1 LRLSYTDPSRKNS
14 IATFLKEWE
23 SSDDLISVN
32 TSGSTGPPKTIHI
45 KKEHMLMSAKK
56 TLAYLQIA
64 DASTLHLGLSTKTIA
79 GKMMLVRALVNDAHL
94 IVSEVSANTLVK
106 INEPIHFSAMVPLQ
120 LENYLQSQIIKPIET
135 IIVGGAPINRQLEQE
150 AAKSISRIY
159 HTFGM
164 TETISHVALRRL
176 SIESTNHYHALP
188 GIHFSCNQSNELI
201 ISFPEISEMPI
212 ETRDIVEL
220 LNPSTFDWIG
230 RSDNCINSGGMK
242 FFPESIEHR
251 VGQVIPHPYFISSI
265 PDKKLGQVIVLLV
278 ESNDSLQLFKADFS
292 EILGKFELP
301 KYFQTIKEFIKT
313 ANGKINRTLTL
324 EKTSANA
331 WRKIL

>member
-1 LRLSYTDPSRKNS
+1 MRLNFNDPSRKKS
-14 IATFLKEWE
+14 IHSFLKEWE
-23 SSDDLISVN
+23 SSDDLMSVH
-32 TSGSTGPPKTIHI
+32 TSGSTGPPKTIQL
-45 KKEHMLMSAKK
+45 KKEHMVISAKK
-56 TLAYLQIA
+56 TLSQLKIA

-79 GKMMLVRALVNDAHL
+79 GKMMLVRALVNDSNL
-94 IVSEVSANTLVK
+94 IVSEVSTNTLAK

-120 LENYLQSQIIKPIET
+120 LENYLQSQVVTPIET
-135 IIVGGAPINRQLEQE
+135 IIVGGAPINPQLEQE
-150 AAKSISRIY
+150 AVKSMSKIY

-188 GIHFSCNQSNELI
+188 GIQFSCNQTNELI
-201 ISFPEISEMPI
+201 ISFPEISKIPI

-220 LNPSTFDWIG
+220 LNPTTFDWIG
-230 RSDNCINSGGMK
+230 RSDNCINSGGIK
-242 FFPESIEHR
+242 FFPENIER
-251 VGQVIPHPYFISSI
+251 RIGQKISYPYFISSI
-265 PDKKLGQVIVLLV
+265 PDKQLGQCIVLLV
-278 ESNDSLQLFKADFS
+278 ESDDSIQFFKDDFS
-292 EILGKFELP
+292 ELLGIYELP
-301 KYFQTIKEFIKT
+301 KYFQTLKEFIKT

>member
-1 LRLSYTDPSRKNS
+1 
-14 IATFLKEWE
+14 
-23 SSDDLISVN
+23 
-32 TSGSTGPPKTIHI
+32 
-45 KKEHMLMSAKK
+45 
-56 TLAYLQIA
+56 
-64 DASTLHLGLSTKTIA
+64 
-79 GKMMLVRALVNDAHL
+79 MLVRALVNNSNL

-265 PDKKLGQVIVLLV
+265 PDKKLGQIIVLLV